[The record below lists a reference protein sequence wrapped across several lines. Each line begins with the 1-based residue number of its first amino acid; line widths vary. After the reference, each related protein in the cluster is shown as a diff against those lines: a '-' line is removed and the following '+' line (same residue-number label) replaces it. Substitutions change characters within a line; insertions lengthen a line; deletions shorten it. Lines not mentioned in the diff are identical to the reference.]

1 MLKRYK
7 IWVQLLREA
16 LRTILVEKIDFSLCF
31 VYFSFLLVSE
41 LSIGMQTE
49 GIDITSVGNTNTL
62 QESTLIEAFN
72 LRAAI
77 EFILKNC

>member
-1 MLKRYK
+1 MFFFFFK
-7 IWVQLLREA
+7 
-16 LRTILVEKIDFSLCF
+16 
-31 VYFSFLLVSE
+31 E

-62 QESTLIEAFN
+62 QDSTLIEAFN

-77 EFILKNC
+77 EFILKNCSYIFIVSIN

>member
-16 LRTILVEKIDFSLCF
+16 LRTILVEKIDFLLCF
-31 VYFSFLLVSE
+31 ICFSFLLVSE

-62 QESTLIEAFN
+62 QESTLVEAFN

>member
-1 MLKRYK
+1 MFFFFFK
-7 IWVQLLREA
+7 
-16 LRTILVEKIDFSLCF
+16 
-31 VYFSFLLVSE
+31 E

-62 QESTLIEAFN
+62 QDSTLIEAFN

-77 EFILKNC
+77 EFILKNCSYIFIVLIN

>member
-1 MLKRYK
+1 VFFFFFK
-7 IWVQLLREA
+7 
-16 LRTILVEKIDFSLCF
+16 
-31 VYFSFLLVSE
+31 E

-62 QESTLIEAFN
+62 QDSTLIEAFN

-77 EFILKNC
+77 EFILKNCSYIFIVSIN

>member
-1 MLKRYK
+1 MFFFFFK
-7 IWVQLLREA
+7 
-16 LRTILVEKIDFSLCF
+16 
-31 VYFSFLLVSE
+31 E

-62 QESTLIEAFN
+62 QDSTLIEAFN

-77 EFILKNC
+77 EFILKNCSYILIVSIN